1 MLSENIKNYRK
12 SANMSQEE
20 LAMQLHIVRQTLSKW
35 ENALSVPDADQ
46 LISLAKVL
54 HVGVNDLLGTDI
66 KDPGDIKELAKA
78 LADANEEIARY
89 AEKERLHQEAG
100 KVRGTIIWITLI
112 GIVLMHMIRND
123 TAAIILSAIVGISVL
138 LILYKNLT
146 LLSIDFNGS
155 DTSNSIRFITIFNI
169 LLIAVIATAAILLK
183 TGVFH
188 LSENQEELFAAGII
202 SAVILITGT
211 IAPRIP
217 YNRHTGLRLPWTIAN
232 KRAWNIAHQTL
243 GIISVPLSLIYISL
257 VFFTGNME
265 TVTIMTVA
273 LWIGIPGII
282 SLVSFYR

>member
-1 MLSENIKNYRK
+1 
-12 SANMSQEE
+12 MSQEE

>member
-1 MLSENIKNYRK
+1 MLSDNIKNYRK

-217 YNRHTGLRLPWTIAN
+217 YNRHTSLRLPWTIAN
-232 KRAWNIAHQTL
+232 KEAWNIAHQTL

>member
-46 LISLAKVL
+46 LISLAKIL
-54 HVGVNDLLGTDI
+54 HVGVNDLLGTEI
-66 KDPGDIKELAKA
+66 KDPDDIKELAKA

-112 GIVLMHMIRND
+112 GIVLTHMIRND

-188 LSENQEELFAAGII
+188 LSENREELIAAGII

-265 TVTIMTVA
+265 TVTIMTIV

>member
-35 ENALSVPDADQ
+35 ENALSVSDADQ
-46 LISLAKVL
+46 LISLAKIL
-54 HVGVNDLLGTDI
+54 HVGVNDLLGTEI
-66 KDPGDIKELAKA
+66 KDPDDIKELAKA

-112 GIVLMHMIRND
+112 GIVLIHMIRND

-183 TGVFH
+183 KGVFH
-188 LSENQEELFAAGII
+188 LSENQEELIAAGII

-243 GIISVPLSLIYISL
+243 SVISVPLSLIYISL
-257 VFFTGNME
+257 VFFTGKME

>member
-46 LISLAKVL
+46 LISLAKIL
-54 HVGVNDLLGTDI
+54 HVGVNDLLGTEI
-66 KDPGDIKELAKA
+66 KDPDDIKELAKA

-112 GIVLMHMIRND
+112 GIVLTHMIRND

-257 VFFTGNME
+257 VFFTGKIE

>member
-1 MLSENIKNYRK
+1 MLSENIKKYRK

-46 LISLAKVL
+46 LISLAKIL

-66 KDPGDIKELAKA
+66 KDPSDIKELAKA

-112 GIVLMHMIRND
+112 GIVLIHMIRND

-188 LSENQEELFAAGII
+188 LSENQEELIAAGII

-257 VFFTGNME
+257 VFFTGKME